1 MLWWPGQRRVRAWW
15 WCVCDC
21 GLTETGLMLL
31 QQRHTAHQAGHRTGP
46 GHDTLSWTSHLTSL
60 HWLTSRQMEQPIH
73 PLCCSFS
80 ECHLEKSK
88 PVCLCLSMPG
98 VHVQWVYSVQC
109 PAPHHPLTHCHPFS
123 YTHWHTD
130 TLTHHPDTHSYTA
143 GHYNTSHCIAAD
155 KEASHGKATLIF
167 KFSISIL

>member
-1 MLWWPGQRRVRAWW
+1 MTRTEEWGRGGGVYVTVAWLRLVWCCYSSVTLHTRQVTGQGRV
-15 WCVCDC
+15 
-21 GLTETGLMLL
+21 TT
-31 QQRHTAHQAGHRTGP
+31 HSAG
-46 GHDTLSWTSHLTSL
+46 HLTSL
-60 HWLTSRQMEQPIH
+60 HWLTCRQMEQPLH

-98 VHVQWVYSVQC
+98 VHVQWLYSVQC

-130 TLTHHPDTHSYTA
+130 TPPRHTFLHS
-143 GHYNTSHCIAAD
+143 GPLQH
-155 KEASHGKATLIF
+155 
-167 KFSISIL
+167 ISLYCCW